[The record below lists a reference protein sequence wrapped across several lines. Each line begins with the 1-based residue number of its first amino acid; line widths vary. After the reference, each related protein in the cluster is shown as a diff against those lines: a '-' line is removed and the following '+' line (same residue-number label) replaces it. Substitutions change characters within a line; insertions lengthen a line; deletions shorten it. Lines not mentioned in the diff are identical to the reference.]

1 MAELDDLL
9 RSQKETNDLLKE
21 LIKGG
26 GYSKDSGRI
35 SFGDIYR
42 PSSDFD
48 KKSFKERKEEIRKLY
63 EEEKEIEEASLRR
76 QRQILKEKRA
86 QNDAD
91 LKRLEKEIER
101 GERRIKQLEKEVE
114 LEKDAAKAAE
124 KKAQLQ
130 KEKEDTAK
138 KEKEYLD
145 DLRKEKEFDRNIE
158 RTKKSFQDT
167 LKTIKSSIDSAVSG
181 VRSFNEAWA
190 KADHAAASYA
200 RTIGGTAAAMEKL
213 RKQGIN
219 TVVHSK
225 IGIKYDMSIDELLK
239 AQEAY
244 SKAIGR
250 NIMVDVTQQESI
262 AAMSKIMGPEGA
274 NQLATAYENF
284 GLSLNGTAK
293 HAGRM
298 FKEAAE
304 AGISFDKLS
313 QNVRD
318 NIHIAQNYTFKNG
331 IAGLESMAKKAA
343 AIKMD
348 IKQIESLANKVS
360 TIEGSIDTAAKLQV
374 LGGSFAA
381 FSDPMG
387 MLKEGLTDMEGLM
400 DRIIKMTGGLGSFD
414 KKTGEVRVTA
424 FNKARIKAAA
434 DAMGMDYS
442 QMMTQINAQAK
453 RKEIEAQI
461 NSSSNA
467 RGLNENMKELL
478 KNSATFENGRAGVA
492 INGEFKSIDELTND
506 DFEDLKLLTQDQSA
520 DIKDIAQN
528 LRSLLDIRSGAQKQ
542 KDANKARISERLR
555 LGEIEKKLTDTI
567 AHSNTLLTLYLA
579 GGIFNGVGGWL
590 SNLGQGL
597 GLFGKGGLT
606 RKIFNLFGRRG
617 GGGNIIGGASR
628 GGGFFNRIL
637 GFGGGGTAGG
647 FNTRGLQRIVSN
659 SGKTYFTNGAGQI
672 WNAAGTRLTGQVAKN
687 VANSGHAVGS
697 TIFKGGIGRSVT
709 RLATKLGGRGAGRTV
724 GHLASFAKGAR
735 GAGILA
741 GVTEGIFTGI
751 DEFGS
756 EKNYGTAKKVGR
768 TAGSAVGAGAATAA
782 IGAALAGTGVGLI
795 PGLLL
800 MAAGGLAG
808 GSIGKWIGGGFASQE
823 RRARKKKEYGLEELQ
838 GDYSV
843 RKLKKIEDAVE
854 TGNIEAKLRRELK
867 KKGDTA
873 ILEKIR
879 AAKKANGGEDAE
891 KNIAE
896 AYFTVENAY
905 FGNDAGGAES
915 KSRGKIKGAKESSG
929 FGQAI
934 LDSAKFGPFAGLAM
948 GVKMLSSAGEGINIR
963 GRLEK
968 GIGTL
973 AKATPIGMAVDAI
986 GKLRGGDAQAGAGN
1000 ATANTTTPTSSVPS
1014 SMNINVNGTIKLTD
1028 AQGKSFDIAGQ
1039 LLKDNVFIKELSLRI
1054 KEAIGW
1060 NETMTYNKDRER
1072 T

>member
-130 KEKEDTAK
+130 KEREDQAK
-138 KEKEYLD
+138 KEKEYID
-145 DLRKEKEFDRNIE
+145 DARKEAELDRNIE

-360 TIEGSIDTAAKLQV
+360 TIEGSINTAAKLQV

-579 GGIFNGVGGWL
+579 GGMLNGIGGWL

-617 GGGNIIGGASR
+617 GGGNIIGATR
-628 GGGFFNRIL
+628 GGGFFSRIL

-647 FNTRGLQRIVSN
+647 FSTRGLQRIVSN

-697 TIFKGGIGRSVT
+697 TIFKGGIGRSAT
-709 RLATKLGGRGAGRTV
+709 RLATKLGGRGAGRAI
-724 GHLASFAKGAR
+724 GNFAKFAGGPA
-735 GAGILA
+735 GAGVLA

-751 DEFGS
+751 DEFSGN
-756 EKNYGTAKKVGR
+756 KNYGTAKKVGR
-768 TAGSAVGAGAATAA
+768 TAGSTIGGIGGGLAAGAAIGSFAGP
-782 IGAALAGTGVGLI
+782 IGALIGGTIGAIAGS
-795 PGLLL
+795 
-800 MAAGGLAG
+800 
-808 GSIGKWIGGGFASQE
+808 SIGKWIGGGFASQE
-823 RRARKKKEYGLEELQ
+823 RRERKKKEYGLEELQ
-838 GDYSV
+838 GDYNV

-854 TGNIEAKLRRELK
+854 TGNIDAKLRRELK

-905 FGNDAGGAES
+905 FGNGAGGAES